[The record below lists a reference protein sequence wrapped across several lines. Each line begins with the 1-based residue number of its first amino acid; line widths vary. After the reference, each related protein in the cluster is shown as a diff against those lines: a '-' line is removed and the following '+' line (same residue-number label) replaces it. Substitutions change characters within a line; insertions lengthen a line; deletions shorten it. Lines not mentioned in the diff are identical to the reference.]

1 MSGMYVEEEVPVPPA
16 SSELAHSAPRMS
28 ELGVP
33 TAKDYLRHALNS
45 LHGAQIVQTLP
56 EVRDAVSRQNDLVQA
71 MLRRYAPDQDRLYS
85 EAQAPLDSSIE
96 PADAIVDA
104 IDAHHWRQAAVIAG
118 ECVCHLP
125 PQETP
130 ITEDDLQHTLAW
142 WHVRLVS
149 LGKLQLY
156 SQLRAELH
164 ALWTVLE
171 SLRIWDEDAQDVVPL
186 ARAAMVPFSLH
197 VMHAQHLFLGGFQS
211 EGTQCLC
218 SLSTHAASMAK
229 SDGNERDVWHRR
241 YVRVRVLLASLLIE
255 ADQLPTAATVL
266 SDLESALKESGLVDP
281 AVLLML
287 TRLYLALG
295 DVQSA
300 RCTLQQVKQ
309 EESAS
314 SSSLAASIATH
325 EALLHYTVRPHEPF
339 DFAEEM
345 KTYEAGAC
353 DLSLTNTMAL
363 DALLRGDIVPGIQLI
378 ERLLQEHPAAV
389 ATAMKERERVVRY
402 LVQWAGDES
411 AWASESM

>member
-1 MSGMYVEEEVPVPPA
+1 MSGMYVEEDAPVSSA
-16 SSELAHSAPRMS
+16 SSGLAHSLARMS

-33 TAKDYLRHALNS
+33 TAQDYLKHALNS

-56 EVRDAVSRQNDLVQA
+56 EVRAAVSCQNDVVQG
-71 MLRRYAPDQDRLYS
+71 MLRRYAPDQDRIYS
-85 EAQAPLDSSIE
+85 ETQTPLDSSIG

-104 IDAHHWRQAAVIAG
+104 IDAHNWRQVAVIAG

-130 ITEDDLQHTLAW
+130 ITEEDLQHTLAW

-156 SQLRAELH
+156 SQLRTELH
-164 ALWTVLE
+164 AIWTVLE
-171 SLRIWDEDAQDVVPL
+171 SVRIWDEDAQDVVPL
-186 ARAAMVPFSLH
+186 ARASMVPFSLH

-211 EGTQCLC
+211 EGTQRLC
-218 SLSTHAASMAK
+218 SLSTKAASMAK
-229 SDGNERDVWHRR
+229 SDGNDRDVWHLRNI
-241 YVRVRVLLASLLIE
+241 RVQVILASLLIE

-266 SDLESALKESGLVDP
+266 TGLESALKENGLVDP
-281 AVLLML
+281 RVLLML

-300 RCTLQQVKQ
+300 CRALHQVKR
-309 EESAS
+309 ENPTPSPT
-314 SSSLAASIATH
+314 LAASMATH
-325 EALLHYTVRPHEPF
+325 EALLHYTVRPHEPH

-345 KTYEAGAC
+345 KAYEAGAC
-353 DLSLTNTMAL
+353 DLALTNTMAL

-389 ATAMKERERVVRY
+389 ATSATLTQNLMTLHSLGTKEYVPSPY
-402 LVQWAGDES
+402 TAL
-411 AWASESM
+411 